1 MVANTLLKLG
11 VVQAPTLS
19 LSAPKRMSRNQY
31 KTVDADQYAP
41 DSEYEGLLN
50 ESRTVFDFTKS
61 VDPMGRAFETTGQL
75 YEVAKDGKS
84 YRLRRFSSKAELL
97 ETLSDAETT
106 WNLIEGHYFEIEP
119 PWKLR
124 ESNIAKRDESIEAV
138 ASRVLSERL
147 TNDVTKALKETNLE
161 EASIS
166 GGGFDYGDYPTSGGN
181 GSFQDYATTTY
192 GQGQNPEATYIPL
205 MGGPWAKQL
214 YLHAY
219 LDQHA
224 KAFEA
229 FNHNPLAKQLINLTT
244 YYTIGRALD
253 HRSTNFEVD
262 EVWREFVDR
271 TKLYDKLSDIM
282 TSFWWAGDL
291 FMEFYDDAPKK
302 GYTDFRTIDPST
314 IWDIITDPEDMEKA
328 YYAHQQYSTPMQN
341 NYASSV
347 GPTRQVDMIRYVI
360 RHIPSDQYLQ
370 YKINVSPWEKRG
382 RSDLFSILGWLKR
395 LKDLMNARVV
405 KGQLEAAFVWDIETS
420 SDDVSLTSGNLPD
433 PWKPGSTFIHNK
445 AIKLTP
451 QTSTIKSG
459 EAMGDVQ
466 ALMNFCAIGVGTPKE
481 LVGETARGSSSS
493 VLASTGPGV
502 KRYETRQALID
513 RILHAVADRVLN
525 NAVAAGRIS
534 PDDFLSDAHTVRRLA
549 TRSADEQNRDEVM
562 EDMEQAKSD
571 ADNQAQQDKQTQLAM
586 NQKAQ
591 DQNHQVAMA
600 STNGASQVLPKPT
613 PLVSV
618 NRTQV
623 AKAKEALANP
633 DNNQKL
639 NAKQEKRIKAIK
651 TTGAFSKEIIEFMF
665 PPIAQEDRSAKL
677 KDLALSEAMEWLP
690 KSIVASLAAKELNIS
705 TYDFE
710 DAWAQIVEEALLGLS
725 IAHVY
730 GQDGKH
736 VPSTVMAQDVQAEMT
751 AKEPPQSAAFQ
762 NVPVPPPVAGDKLVP
777 AGGGAPGAPKP
788 GAGPPALN
796 KPNTGNTKVNNKSAP
811 AGPPNP
817 TSASPARSSAGKDPM
832 GNEGIANIK
841 RKKEARYELQ
851 HLIREQILKE
861 AIGPV
866 MGLRSELAR
875 YLLKDGDGILDEIKE
890 LVDSTTS

>member
-19 LSAPKRMSRNQY
+19 LTAPKRMSRNQY
-31 KTVDADQYAP
+31 KTINAAPYAP
-41 DSEYEGLLN
+41 DAEFEGLLN
-50 ESRTVFDFTKS
+50 ESRTVFDFTKAT
-61 VDPMGRAFETTGQL
+61 DPFDREYEASGQL

-84 YRLRRFSSKAELL
+84 YKLRRFSSKAELL
-97 ETLSDAETT
+97 ETLSEAEAT
-106 WNLIEGHYFEIEP
+106 WKLIEGQHFEVDP

-124 ESNIAKRDESIEAV
+124 ETNDVKRDESIEAV
-138 ASRVLSERL
+138 ANRVLNERL
-147 TNDVTKALKETNLE
+147 TNDVTSTLKETDLS
-161 EASIS
+161 EATVS
-166 GGGFDYGDYPTSGGN
+166 GGGFDYGDYPDTGRGT
-181 GSFQDYATTTY
+181 FQDYATTTY

-271 TKLYDKLSDIM
+271 TKFYDKLSDIM

-291 FMEFYDDAPKK
+291 FIEFYDDAPKK
-302 GYTDFRTIDPST
+302 GYTDFRTLDPST

-328 YYAHQQYSTPMQN
+328 YYAHQQYSTPYQN

-347 GPTRQVDMIRYVI
+347 GPTRQVDMVRYVI

-370 YKINVSPWEKRG
+370 YKVNVSPWEKRG

-513 RILHAVADRVLN
+513 RICHAVADRVLN
-525 NAVAAGRIS
+525 NAVAAGRIT

-571 ADNQAQQDKQTQLAM
+571 ADDQAQQDKQTQLTM

-600 STNGASQVLPKPT
+600 SANGTPQQLPKPT
-613 PLVSV
+613 PLVNV
-618 NRTQV
+618 NRT
-623 AKAKEALANP
+623 AKTKEALANP

-639 NAKQEKRIKAIK
+639 NAKQERRIKSIK
-651 TTGAFSKEIIEFMF
+651 ATGSFSREIIEFMF

-690 KSIVASLAAKELNIS
+690 KSVVASLAAKELNIS

-762 NVPVPPPVAGDKLVP
+762 NVPIPPPVAGDKLVP
-777 AGGGAPGAPKP
+777 TAGGALGANGKP
-788 GAGPPALN
+788 AGPPALN
-796 KPNTGNTKVNNKSAP
+796 KPNTGDTKVNNKAAP

-817 TSASPARSSAGKDPM
+817 TSASPARSNAGKDPM
-832 GNEGIANIK
+832 GSEGIANIK
-841 RKKEARYELQ
+841 RKKEAQAELSS
-851 HLIREQILKE
+851 LIREQILKE

-866 MGLRSELAR
+866 MGIRAELAR

-890 LVDSTTS
+890 LVDSAST

>member
-11 VVQAPTLS
+11 VVQAPTITLT
-19 LSAPKRMSRNQY
+19 PTRKRRGPEY
-31 KTVDADQYAP
+31 KTVNAEAYNP
-41 DSEYEGLLN
+41 DSEFERLLD
-50 ESRTVFDFTKS
+50 ESSTVFDFTKS
-61 VDPMGRAFETTGQL
+61 TDPMGRPFEVTGQL
-75 YEVAKDGKS
+75 YEVASNGKS
-84 YRLRRFSSKAELL
+84 YRLQRFNSKDQLL
-97 ETLSDAETT
+97 ETLDHADKT
-106 WNLIEGHYFEIEP
+106 WALLENQYFSIDP

-124 ESNIAKRDESIEAV
+124 ESLDESRNDSIEAV
-138 ASRVLSERL
+138 AARVLNERL
-147 TNDVTKALKETNLE
+147 TNETTHAIR
-161 EASIS
+161 EATIT
-166 GGGFDYGDYPTSGGN
+166 GGGFDYGDDPGTGR
-181 GSFQDYATTTY
+181 GSFQDYANTTY

-205 MGGPWAKQL
+205 MGGPWSKQL

-229 FNHNPLAKQLINLTT
+229 YNHNPLAKQLINLTT
-244 YYTIGRALD
+244 YYTIGRELD
-253 HRSTNFEVD
+253 HRATNFDVD

-271 TKLYDKLSDIM
+271 TKFYEKLSDIM
-282 TSFWWAGDL
+282 TAFWWAGDL
-291 FMEFYDDAPKK
+291 FIEYYDDAPEK
-302 GYTDFRTIDPST
+302 GATDFRTIDPST

-328 YYAHQQYSTPMQN
+328 YYAHQQYSTPYQN

-347 GPTRQVDMIRYVI
+347 GPTRQVDMVRYVI
-360 RHIPSDQYLQ
+360 RHIPCDVYDQW
-370 YKINVSPWEKRG
+370 KINVSPWEKRG

-420 SDDVSLTSGNLPD
+420 SDDVSLTAGNLPD

-445 AIKLTP
+445 AIQLKP

-502 KRYETRQALID
+502 KRYETRQALIS
-513 RILHAVADRVLN
+513 RICHRVADRVIQ
-525 NAVAAGRIS
+525 NAIDAKIINS
-534 PDDFLSDAHTVRRLA
+534 DDFLKDAHTVRRLA
-549 TRSADEQNRDEVM
+549 TRSPDEQNRDEVM
-562 EDMEQAKSD
+562 EDMETAKSD
-571 ADNQAQQDKQTQLAM
+571 ADKQAQADKQTQLAM
-586 NQKAQ
+586 NQKSQ

-600 STNGASQVLPKPT
+600 SANGATQALPKPV
-613 PLVSV
+613 PLANV
-618 NRTQV
+618 NRT
-623 AKAKEALANP
+623 AKEALANP
-633 DNNQKL
+633 DDNKPI
-639 NAKQEKRIKAIK
+639 NAKQKKRIAAIK
-651 TTGAFSKEIIEFMF
+651 RTQSYSREIIEFMF

-677 KDLALSEAMEWLP
+677 KDLALAEAMEWLP
-690 KSIVASLAAKELNIS
+690 KSVTASLTAKELNIS

-736 VPSTVMAQDVQAEMT
+736 VPSTTMAQDVQAEVT

-762 NVPVPPPVAGDKLVP
+762 NVPIPPPVAGDKLVP
-777 AGGGAPGAPKP
+777 AQQAGNGPKP
-788 GAGPPALN
+788 GD
-796 KPNTGNTKVNNKSAP
+796 KPNSGATKVNNAQAP

-832 GNEGIANIK
+832 GNEGVANIK
-841 RKKEARYELQ
+841 RTKEGNA
-851 HLIREQILKE
+851 LIQSLVREQVLKE
-861 AIGPV
+861 ALSP
-866 MGLRSELAR
+866 MLSMRADLAR
-875 YLLKDGDGILDEIKE
+875 YLLKDGTDIIEEIAAK
-890 LVDSTTS
+890 LNDSAPA